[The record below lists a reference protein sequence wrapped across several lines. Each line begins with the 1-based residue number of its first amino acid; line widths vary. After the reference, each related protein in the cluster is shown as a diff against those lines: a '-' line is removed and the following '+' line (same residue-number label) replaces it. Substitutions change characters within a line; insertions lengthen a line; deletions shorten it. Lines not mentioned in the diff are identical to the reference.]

1 MQPIEY
7 AMPLCDLLRDA
18 ALSASLWP
26 EAAETLRRQIA
37 ARRALAETVRA
48 RLDAVVSGT
57 ESPELDAALTALLR
71 NADTLRLALYL
82 PVQTLRP
89 GCALSGAFLDA
100 WDALLGVQ
108 DVRANFVDGDV
119 PEPRVSAGPPERIVK
134 AAHLAP
140 LMVQRGL
147 IAPETLERL
156 LTQARD
162 PVLCWSLADAVDALE
177 PLGIAASASLRQARD
192 ALPARLGTR
201 YHTPA
206 PLCVT
211 PARAAWLRQQTERG
225 PRPTVWPEIDLS
237 APLSSRMESLR
248 SEYAAAAALA
258 QSLDLNATFGVVLL
272 GGSRLK
278 GYGRPDSDVDLCVLT
293 REGRLLDEKGHV
305 AVSASVFERPE
316 MLAHAVFNTVWV
328 GEPARVAA
336 LRHDLGLRYFSKR
349 DPTRR
354 AMTLERLE
362 QDLLQYRLL
371 HKGWPRLCPDT
382 DPQYKRCPSIDGE
395 SAFYETGYRVAATKL
410 FADAVFLPVI

>member
-1 MQPIEY
+1 MEF
-7 AMPLCDLLRDA
+7 AAPLCDVLRDA

-26 EAAETLRRQIA
+26 EAADALRAQIT
-37 ARRALAETVRA
+37 ARRGLAETVRA
-48 RLDAVVSGT
+48 HLDAAVSGA
-57 ESPELDAALTALLR
+57 ESSELDAALTALLR
-71 NADTLRLALYL
+71 NADALRLALYL
-82 PVQTLRP
+82 PVQALRP

-100 WDALLGVQ
+100 WDALLSVQ

-140 LMVQRGL
+140 LLVQRGV

-156 LTQARD
+156 LTQASD
-162 PVLCWSLADAVDALE
+162 PVLCWSLADAVDVLE

-192 ALPARLGTR
+192 ALPSRLGTR

-206 PLCVT
+206 PLWVT
-211 PARAAWLRQQTERG
+211 PARATWLRQQAERG
-225 PRPTVWPEIDLS
+225 PRPTAWPEVDLS

-278 GYGRPDSDVDLCVLT
+278 GYGRTDSDVDLCVLT
-293 REGRLLDEKGHV
+293 REGRLLDENGHA

-316 MLAHAVFNTVWV
+316 MLAHAVFNTVWI
-328 GEPARVAA
+328 GESSRVAA
-336 LRHDLGLRYFSKR
+336 LRHDLGLRYFSER
-349 DPTRR
+349 DPARR

-410 FADAVFLPVI
+410 FADAVFLPII